1 MFLFQIFVLINL
13 FHFGPQYLL
22 LLLPDTCCELLKFFP
37 AGSSGGIKHL
47 KNISAPYAHLGL
59 KYIPLGGVNEENMN
73 DYLREEIIA
82 AVGGSW
88 IASRENIN
96 SNDWKQIKANAE
108 SAILNSQ
115 RTSQ

>member
-1 MFLFQIFVLINL
+1 MDTNKINIRQ
-13 FHFGPQYLL
+13 FKLL
-22 LLLPDTCCELLKFFP
+22 N
-37 AGSSGGIKHL
+37 G
-47 KNISAPYAHLGL
+47 
-59 KYIPLGGVNEENMN
+59 
-73 DYLREEIIA
+73 EEIIA